1 MTNPPVTAT
10 PPQTHRILGINF
22 FDGSAKTAIEIMRD
36 GGLLV
41 IPAAPALKD
50 LDRNPGY
57 RDALL
62 NADLAI
68 TDSAFMVLIWN
79 RLQSQSIKRL
89 SGLEYLRE
97 LLLDPEVR
105 RPGNT
110 LWIMASPT
118 SAKRNLAW
126 LEGQGIAVP
135 EDNIYMAPMYPADN
149 LVGFPTAGPQLVE
162 TSDRGSTAN
171 VVGCPTAGPQLVEG
185 SGSSDVVSTHVKTS
199 DSGSTPKVVG
209 CPTACP
215 ELAEE
220 SGFSD
225 VGSTTLADPALLDR
239 LNRLRPQH
247 VIMTIGGGT
256 QERLGLYL
264 KRNLAYRPAIHCI
277 GAAIAFLSGDQVH
290 IPVWADKFYLGW
302 LFRSIAEPRR
312 YGPRYWDAFKLFP
325 LMRRY
330 RDRLPDLKA

>member
-22 FDGSAKTAIEIMRD
+22 FDGSAKAAIEIMRD

-135 EDNIYMAPMYPADN
+135 EDNIYMAPLYPADN
-149 LVGFPTAGPQLVE
+149 IVEYSIAGPQLVE
-162 TSDRGSTAN
+162 
-171 VVGCPTAGPQLVEG
+171 
-185 SGSSDVVSTHVKTS
+185 TS

-225 VGSTTLADPALLDR
+225 MGSTTLADPALLDR

-330 RDRLPDLKA
+330 RDRLPDLKT